1 MLVAPAMTRYAWD
14 MRAEDLLNR
23 IYDQPFKPFR
33 VHLSDGSRLDISE
46 PGMLIVGQSTAVVPS
61 VWTKDEE
68 GRRLAKHWRTIALSH
83 IVQFGE
89 IDETIENKRRKR
101 K

>member
-1 MLVAPAMTRYAWD
+1 

-23 IYDQPFKPFR
+23 IADQPFRPFR
-33 VHLSDGSRLDISE
+33 IHLSDGSRLDLTE
-46 PGMLIVGQSTAVVPS
+46 PGMLIVGESSAVVPS

-68 GRRLAKHWRTIALSH
+68 GRRLAKHWRTIALAH

-89 IDETIENKRRKR
+89 IEETVEGKQKRRPR
-101 K
+101 R